1 MASPAPEMYDKEEA
15 VIKLQELHGVPKATA
30 QSAVRIADQRG
41 EGPLA
46 PWGVYVRKE
55 YSTAGK
61 FTIRRI
67 GE

>member
-1 MASPAPEMYDKEEA
+1 MAPPAPEMYDKEET
-15 VIKLQELHGVPKATA
+15 IRQLRDYYHVPKATA

-41 EGPLA
+41 EGPLV
-46 PWGVYVRKE
+46 PWGVYVRRE